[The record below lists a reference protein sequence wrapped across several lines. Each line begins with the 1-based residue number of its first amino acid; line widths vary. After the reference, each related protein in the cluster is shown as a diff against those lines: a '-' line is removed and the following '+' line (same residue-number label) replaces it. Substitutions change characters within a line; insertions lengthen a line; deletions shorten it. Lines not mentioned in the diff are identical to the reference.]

1 MSIYQLRID
10 LNYAK
15 PPIWRRIL
23 VKDTTTLAELHEIIQ
38 IVMGWDDSHL
48 HQFETGDREYYG
60 IPDEGWDEIRDERKF
75 KLKDIIPAEKHK
87 ITYLY
92 DFGDSWDHQILVEKI
107 LPVEKGKKYPLCVK
121 GKRACPPEDVGG
133 IGGYYYFLEAIS
145 DPKHEAHENYKGW
158 YEGDFDPE
166 EFNMKKIN
174 LDLRKFF

>member
-23 VKDTTTLAELHEIIQ
+23 VKDTTTLEELHEIIQ
-38 IVMGWDDSHL
+38 IVMGWDYSHP
-48 HQFETGDREYYG
+48 HQFKMGYGEYYG
-60 IPDEGWDEIRDERKF
+60 IPNLYWDEIRDERKF
-75 KLKDIIPAEKHK
+75 RLKDVIPAEKYK
-87 ITYLY
+87 FTYTY

-107 LPVEKGKKYPLCVK
+107 LPVDKKKKYPLCIK

-145 DPKHEAHENYKGW
+145 NRKHEAHKSYKDW
-158 YEGDFDPE
+158 YEGSFDPE
-166 EFNMKKIN
+166 EFNLKGIN
-174 LDLRKFF
+174 LDLRAHF